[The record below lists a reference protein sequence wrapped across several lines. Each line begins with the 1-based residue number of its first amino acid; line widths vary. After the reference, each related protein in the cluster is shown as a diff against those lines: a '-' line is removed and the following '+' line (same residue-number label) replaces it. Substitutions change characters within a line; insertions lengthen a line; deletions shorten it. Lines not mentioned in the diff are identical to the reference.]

1 MDGRSNIANDLF
13 YKVRSRFSGLKLGTE
28 SGEITINPE
37 DARFFDFDYQDG
49 EVPIGHV
56 TISLAEPNSMK
67 VYFSSG
73 ITESMEDPQKTKW
86 YGFLKELREFAK
98 RRLMAFDTRDI
109 SKDNLDRRDFQ
120 FLTTVNK
127 PKAATDTI
135 LKPVGES
142 VMNESQLYGTNR
154 VSYQKLMDTRLIIKH
169 SKALQDDLQPGAR
182 SRNISALFVE
192 NQDGERFKYPFIH
205 LAGAR
210 AMQRHVANGG
220 LPYDEIGKS
229 IVSMSEQ
236 IAQLKSFS
244 NYVVRNDLMNSDT
257 NSIVERSHEA
267 LNSMREQVAKLSKQG
282 YYEQYKENFQQYDPV
297 DVPNSVV
304 EEFKEKF
311 TVRSFKEEIS
321 SVFPL
326 LYKIMQ
332 EQNSVDYDDIV
343 DMTTTESVN
352 DEAVVE
358 EQEDE
363 LDQFE
368 QWIMNLGE
376 SSPLQSSEEQ
386 LMAIEQ
392 LNKMIAQAFPAG
404 VDGTNA
410 IQSLKGIIEDPK
422 LYKEIKDAAR
432 QNPQEDVRAM
442 IKAWVDENASEI
454 AAQLDFG
461 DMEQAAPETEVE
473 QPAAG
478 EEAGGEVNTDD
489 ALAAANAAVTG
500 EQEVVTQSDDNV
512 TRGGKKKLNVQ
523 ELAEFIQSFYDRNT
537 GTFPKGPEGVCT
549 MVGKKFGEQA
559 EQVARKFV
567 ERMAPQQT
575 TDNNPSLQELSRIR
589 ELAGVK
595 KNDQA
600 LEDHPGFMGR
610 GDLQKLRDALDKNI
624 IVSVAFV
631 KRDGSVRPMAIK
643 KGLSAYEFSTKE
655 KSEKQKNVEQ
665 NHDIKKV
672 IDINFYIKTLKKLKS
687 EGMEEDEAK
696 KQAAKASWRSVNL
709 KDVLGFMVRG
719 EFIDLR
725 DENDILGKYGEEVYN
740 SLTPTMKSS
749 LAQTQQATESMAESF
764 DLDIYYD
771 MDEGYSD
778 NTELDRIS
786 SLAGIGKKNLKT
798 FENNS
803 QIYDYD
809 LEEYETEVA
818 LVFDRDSAG
827 SPTDVKVML
836 GKTNITPVVDQ
847 EWLNETIPEIP
858 ADEQS
863 PSTGYLINLDI
874 GINYRIY
881 GSDRPAT
888 REDPPEYAELEIEDV
903 DILGNGKSV
912 AIDVNDLGRDAGE
925 KIEQDLWDHA
935 RDRAESDRE
944 EAEISRYELDR
955 YDSDRYENLETENS
969 ELESIRR
976 LSGISKG
983 IGF

>member
-37 DARFFDFDYQDG
+37 EARFFDFDYQDG
-49 EVPIGHV
+49 DAPMGHV

-73 ITESMEDPQKTKW
+73 ITESMEGPQKIKW
-86 YGFLKELREFAK
+86 YSFLKELREFAK

-127 PKAATDTI
+127 PQAATDTI

-154 VSYQKLMDTRLIIKH
+154 VSYQRLMDTRLIIKH
-169 SKALQDDLQPGAR
+169 SKTLNDDMAPGAR

-192 NQDGERFKYPFIH
+192 NQDGERFKYPFVH

-220 LPYDEIGKS
+220 LPYDDVGKS
-229 IVSMSEQ
+229 IVEMSQQ

-244 NYVVRNDLMNSDT
+244 NYVVRNDLMNSE
-257 NSIVERSHEA
+257 NNAIVERSVDT
-267 LNSMREQVAKLSKQG
+267 LTSLREQIAKLSKQS
-282 YYEQYKENFQQYDPV
+282 YYQEYKENFQQQEPLEM
-297 DVPNSVV
+297 PNSVV
-304 EEFKEKF
+304 EEFKDKF

-343 DMTTTESVN
+343 DMTTNESIN
-352 DEAVVE
+352 DEAIIEE

-363 LDQFE
+363 LEQFE

-386 LMAIEQ
+386 LIAIEK
-392 LNKMIAQAFPAG
+392 LNRMIAQPFPAG

-432 QNPQEDVRAM
+432 QNPQEDIRSM
-442 IKAWVDENASEI
+442 IKLWVDENASEI

-461 DMEQAAPETEVE
+461 DMEQPAQETPTEEPTE
-473 QPAAG
+473 QPEGG
-478 EEAGGEVNTDD
+478 EETGTDD
-489 ALAAANAAVTG
+489 ALAAANAAVAG
-500 EQEVVTQSDDNV
+500 EQGEEEVVTQSDDNV
-512 TRGGKKKLNVQ
+512 DRGEKKKLNVQ
-523 ELAEFIQSFYDRNT
+523 ELAEFIHSFYDRNT

-567 ERMAPQQT
+567 ERMAPQQS
-575 TDNNPSLQELSRIR
+575 TDNNPALQELSRIR

-595 KNDQA
+595 KNDET
-600 LEDHPGFMGR
+600 LEDYPGFVGR

-631 KRDGSVRPMAIK
+631 KKDGSVRPMAIK
-643 KGLSAYEFSTKE
+643 KGLSSYEFSTKE

-672 IDINFYIKTLKKLKS
+672 IDINFYINTLKKLKS
-687 EGMEEDEAK
+687 EGIEEDEAK

-749 LAQTQQATESMAESF
+749 LAQTQQATESIAESF

-771 MDEGYSD
+771 LDEGWGSDEYHLFKSGYTIHQKKQTAKPGEPQFILYSTPD
-778 NTELDRIS
+778 VESQDEAESMIRDIEPMGEYS
-786 SLAGIGKKNLKT
+786 SLNQALDAMKKSEASRQAFDDMFDNPMGQIDNMIGSLRKN
-798 FENNS
+798 
-803 QIYDYD
+803 
-809 LEEYETEVA
+809 
-818 LVFDRDSAG
+818 
-827 SPTDVKVML
+827 
-836 GKTNITPVVDQ
+836 
-847 EWLNETIPEIP
+847 
-858 ADEQS
+858 
-863 PSTGYLINLDI
+863 
-874 GINYRIY
+874 
-881 GSDRPAT
+881 
-888 REDPPEYAELEIEDV
+888 ED
-903 DILGNGKSV
+903 
-912 AIDVNDLGRDAGE
+912 
-925 KIEQDLWDHA
+925 
-935 RDRAESDRE
+935 
-944 EAEISRYELDR
+944 YEL
-955 YDSDRYENLETENS
+955 NA
-969 ELESIRR
+969 IKR

-983 IGF
+983 LGF